1 MKVSQRFLIVH
12 SFVAFIGRMARLQ
25 VRFMLIMIGAG
36 WGILKEIWIP
46 STWRRTVKIEFWKT
60 LRQVTGGGLLSVI
73 VVASITGFGIVAQ
86 AVFWLGFAGMAQMTG
101 GVLSSVL
108 VREIAPV
115 LVGVILLGRSGML
128 MLAEMG
134 NLATKGQLRT
144 LSSLGID
151 PFLSFVLPRT
161 VAMTISGFTLGT
173 LFSLISLGT
182 GYVVCWAKGIVT
194 VSLWSFM
201 FQVAN
206 SVNPL
211 DYIGIPIKFLLSG
224 FVVGLCCSLSGM
236 DITIEDNLT
245 SLLPR
250 GFSRGILSVLII
262 NVVVDIILGSI

>member
-1 MKVSQRFLIVH
+1 MNISERFLIIH
-12 SFVAFIGRMARLQ
+12 RITGFVGRVTRAQ
-25 VRFMLIMIGAG
+25 PRFMLIMIGAG
-36 WGILKEIWIP
+36 WGILKEIFLP

-60 LRQVTGGGLLSVI
+60 LRQVTAGGLLSVI

-101 GVLSSVL
+101 GILASVL

-134 NLATKGQLRT
+134 NLATQGQLKT
-144 LSSLGID
+144 LTSLGID

-173 LFSLISLGT
+173 LFSLIALGT

-201 FQVAN
+201 FQVVN

-224 FVVGLCCSLSGM
+224 SVVGLCCCLSGM
-236 DITIEDNLT
+236 DITSEDNLT
-245 SLLPR
+245 TLLPR
-250 GFSRGILSVLII
+250 GFSRGMLSVLAI
-262 NVVVDIILGSI
+262 NVVVDLVLGSV